1 MYNNYFGLSEA
12 PFSIAPDPRFLYM
25 SEQHREALAHLMYG
39 VSSNG
44 GFILLTGEV
53 GTGKTTVSRCLLEQL
68 PESTEVAFI
77 LNPKYSVRELLSAI
91 CDDLGISYSPAS
103 EMKEYVDALNQ
114 HLLENYRQSRHTVLI
129 IDEAQNLSVDVLETI
144 RLLTNLETN
153 THKLLQIILIGQPEL
168 LALLDRPE
176 LRQLNQRIT
185 ARYHL
190 RALRQEELAGY
201 ISHRLSIA
209 GVECQL
215 FPQATIKRLFQ
226 LTKGIPR
233 LVNIVCDRA
242 LLGTYVQR
250 ENQVQSHTIG
260 KAANEVFGG
269 DAHDAEPSRG
279 GLSKWVVA
287 ALLILALIGF
297 GFTPPGQ
304 QLVDDLQARALPFIQ
319 SQPTSVEPVPPV
331 SPAQV
336 QPQPA
341 EPVTAVPDTLSN
353 PASWQWDNN
362 TQAGLTQVMAYQ
374 DLLTLWGVEYDPR
387 ANPSVCRFADEQ
399 GLRCLSSVN
408 SLEELARLNRPAVL
422 SLFNPQGQKYFV
434 TLTALNKDTAEVLL
448 AGEKHIVRVD
458 DLQLWLDGQFAVL
471 WRKPEDYTGILQL
484 GGTGPMVNWL
494 ELKLATLQG
503 RAPLSEPPVI
513 YEESL
518 IRQVRRFQSS
528 QGLIADGVVGPNTI
542 IQINT
547 LTDSSL
553 PMLQKQAAGK

>member
-1 MYNNYFGLSEA
+1 MG
-12 PFSIAPDPRFLYM
+12 
-25 SEQHREALAHLMYG
+25 
-39 VSSNG
+39 
-44 GFILLTGEV
+44 
-53 GTGKTTVSRCLLEQL
+53 
-68 PESTEVAFI
+68 
-77 LNPKYSVRELLSAI
+77 
-91 CDDLGISYSPAS
+91 S
-103 EMKEYVDALNQ
+103 EMC
-114 HLLENYRQSRHTVLI
+114 
-129 IDEAQNLSVDVLETI
+129 I
-144 RLLTNLETN
+144 R
-153 THKLLQIILIGQPEL
+153 
-168 LALLDRPE
+168 DR
-176 LRQLNQRIT
+176 
-185 ARYHL
+185 
-190 RALRQEELAGY
+190 
-201 ISHRLSIA
+201 
-209 GVECQL
+209 
-215 FPQATIKRLFQ
+215 
-226 LTKGIPR
+226 
-233 LVNIVCDRA
+233 
-242 LLGTYVQR
+242 
-250 ENQVQSHTIG
+250 
-260 KAANEVFGG
+260 
-269 DAHDAEPSRG
+269 
-279 GLSKWVVA
+279 
-287 ALLILALIGF
+287 
-297 GFTPPGQ
+297 
-304 QLVDDLQARALPFIQ
+304 
-319 SQPTSVEPVPPV
+319 
-331 SPAQV
+331 
-336 QPQPA
+336 
-341 EPVTAVPDTLSN
+341 
-353 PASWQWDNN
+353 
-362 TQAGLTQVMAYQ
+362 